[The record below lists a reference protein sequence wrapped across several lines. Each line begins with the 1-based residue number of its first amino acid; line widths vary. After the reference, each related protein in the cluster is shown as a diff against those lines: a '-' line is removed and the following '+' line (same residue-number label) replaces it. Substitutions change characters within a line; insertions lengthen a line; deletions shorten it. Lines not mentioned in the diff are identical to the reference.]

1 MDQYPGKKRSNR
13 PAAIALATVA
23 LLGVGGCGQKIDG
36 RALATPTTS
45 AELLTTPPPSTAA
58 ATTPKENKEKNKESC
73 ADLNEFS
80 EVTALDGTNRRLVV
94 DPADCRGK
102 TISVYNEQ
110 GQTTGQ
116 LPDKSEFDIICSAAD
131 TVVNPTLRIH
141 SDNPPLD
148 GRVHLGSHLAAQEVT
163 DYSLPNC

>member
-13 PAAIALATVA
+13 SAAIV
-23 LLGVGGCGQKIDG
+23 LGVVTLFGIGGCEQKIDG
-36 RALATPTTS
+36 RALAAPTVSAEIPTTPTPT
-45 AELLTTPPPSTAA
+45 PPSTI
-58 ATTPKENKEKNKESC
+58 ATTPPKENKKSC
-73 ADLNEFS
+73 ANLNEFS
-80 EVTALDGTNRRLVV
+80 EVTVLGGTNRRLVI
-94 DPADCRGK
+94 DHADCKGK

-110 GQTTGQ
+110 GQTIGQ

-148 GRVHLGSHLAAQEVT
+148 GRVHLSSDLAAQEAT